1 MATHHFAEPLHI
13 FSIPQAVLANLV
25 VRPSPL
31 APQLASSAS
40 TDTPETAS
48 SALIGSFPSN
58 STICTLCLG
67 VSFVDVSEQR
77 AHFRSDWHRYNVKL
91 RLRDAKSQPASEVQ
105 FSALMGELEDSL
117 SGSASSEEEEAS
129 EEDTVSAL
137 LHKTHIKGRSRSVS
151 PSLDRGPRPRSPV
164 LWLTSTQI
172 PDTQFGIYTV
182 VFPTGTAPSASVDEL
197 KAMQDGGQRGK
208 QWAVFMTAGGHF
220 AGSVIRVC
228 HAEEDSDDQKSA
240 SATKKK
246 SRDPQR
252 NLELE
257 VIKHKTFHRY
267 TTRRKQGGSQSL
279 NDNAKG
285 NAKSAGAQLRRYG
298 EQALRDDIRGL
309 LVKWKEDIDA
319 SERTQSELIRCVTEL
334 IRVKVSHYT
343 EEDLAAQDQALLAS
357 LPKPKVMPT
366 PAASDKK
373 PTQLAPLKLTKEEQH
388 QRDLWSRLLEMVR
401 KGRLDALKTFWDK
414 QGLRL
419 IGGVDG
425 RLPEW
430 LEGKDS
436 GAGGTLLQVA
446 AAAGQDEVVRWI
458 LEDLHADPTI
468 IAPPSFSRA
477 RNGDGE
483 AFERLLEDLTT
494 PTGKQTAYD
503 LSPNSQTRN
512 VFRRCAYTYPDRWDW
527 LGAAGVRSILTPEM
541 EAKER
546 KKEESRRKLR
556 EKAKERE
563 AANSPQIIE
572 EPEPVA
578 PSPRVKESPSSR
590 SGSQKLGGQGNAESG
605 MAGLTP
611 EMRARVERERRAR
624 AAEARLNGLKSG

>member
-267 TTRRKQGGSQSL
+267 TSDERLRTFPFPTRRP
-279 NDNAKG
+279 
-285 NAKSAGAQLRRYG
+285 
-298 EQALRDDIRGL
+298 
-309 LVKWKEDIDA
+309 
-319 SERTQSELIRCVTEL
+319 TQSELIRCVTEL

-578 PSPRVKESPSSR
+578 PSPRVKESPSLR